1 MPEALKEPVV
11 HTAGTA
17 TKPPAEAVFAG
28 VLNRD
33 ADEIRALKDRCV
45 ALEARVEEVESWQS
59 DE

>member
-11 HTAGTA
+11 QTIGTA
-17 TKPPAEAVFAG
+17 VTPRSEDIFAG

-33 ADEIRALKDRCV
+33 ADEIRALKGRCA
-45 ALEARVEEVESWQS
+45 ALESRVEALERVAD